1 MNEIMEKETA
11 KSSAAQAD
19 YSNGHQS
26 SNGFIKL
33 DYLDTERYR
42 NINYGALILR
52 KEMHNYMARG
62 VFTTVAVVV
71 GLVLGYITWD
81 VIKELLKDD
90 SDDDAPVVVQKIDIA
105 NLQPPPPMDEKAPP
119 PPPPAAIKPP
129 QAPDIGEIKKVKD
142 EEAPPKR
149 TIADQ
154 NKLKEAIEKNAI
166 TGEDSTGFSEAIKM
180 VAPAAPSGPAIAV
193 DDNADPP
200 DFVAVEKEPQFVNQ
214 VKPVYPEIARKAG
227 IEGRVVLRVLIDKDG
242 KPKKAQILK
251 NPGSDIFDE
260 AAIASVMQSSYS
272 PAIQNGKPV
281 KCWLTVPIK
290 FTLNTK

>member
-1 MNEIMEKETA
+1 MRETMEKDTA
-11 KSSAAQAD
+11 KSSSTQTD
-19 YSNGHQS
+19 YTNGHQRE
-26 SNGFIKL
+26 NGFIKL

-42 NINYGALILR
+42 NINYGALVLR
-52 KEMHNYMARG
+52 KELHNYLARG
-62 VFTTVAVVV
+62 VFIAASTIV
-71 GLVLGYITWD
+71 GLLLIYVTWG
-81 VIKELLKDD
+81 IIQELLKDEAED
-90 SDDDAPVVVQKIDIA
+90 VPVVVQKIDIA

-154 NKLKEAIEKNAI
+154 EKLKEAIEKNAI
-166 TGEDSTGFSEAIKM
+166 TGEDSTGFAEAARVIAPVGPPGPAEAIN
-180 VAPAAPSGPAIAV
+180 
-193 DDNADPP
+193 DNADPP
-200 DFVAVEKEPQFVNQ
+200 DFIAVEKEPQFINQ

-242 KPKKAQILK
+242 KPQKAQILK
-251 NPGSDIFDE
+251 NPGTDIFDE

-272 PAIQNGKPV
+272 PAIQNGRPV

-290 FTLNTK
+290 FTLSAK

>member
-1 MNEIMEKETA
+1 MSEILEKETA
-11 KSSAAQAD
+11 KATTSRTE
-19 YSNGHQS
+19 YSNGHRHED
-26 SNGFIKL
+26 GFIKL
-33 DYLDTERYR
+33 DYLDTERLR
-42 NINYGALILR
+42 NINYGNLILR
-52 KEMHNYMARG
+52 KESHKYLARG
-62 VFTTVAVVV
+62 VYTAIGFVA
-71 GLVLGYITWD
+71 GLLITYISWG
-81 VIKELLKDD
+81 IIQNLLKGDEEED
-90 SDDDAPVVVQKIDIA
+90 VPVVVQKIDIA

-166 TGEDSTGFSEAIKM
+166 TGEDSTGFSEAVRL
-180 VAPAAPSGPAIAV
+180 VAPAAPAGPAVAV

-200 DFVAVEKEPQFVNQ
+200 DFVAVEKEPQFINQ

-227 IEGRVVLRVLIDKDG
+227 MEGRVVLRVLIDKDG
-242 KPKKAQILK
+242 KPQKAQILK
-251 NPGSDIFDE
+251 NPGTDIFDE

-272 PAIQNGKPV
+272 PAIQNGRPV

-290 FTLNTK
+290 FTLSSK

>member
-1 MNEIMEKETA
+1 MSEILEKET
-11 KSSAAQAD
+11 KTAASNTE
-19 YSNGHQS
+19 YSNGHHNDS
-26 SNGFIKL
+26 GFIKL
-33 DYLDTERYR
+33 DYLDTERFR
-42 NINYGALILR
+42 NINYGNLILR
-52 KEMHNYMARG
+52 KESHKYLARG
-62 VFTTVAVVV
+62 VFTSIGFVA
-71 GLVLGYITWD
+71 GLLFTYIAWG
-81 VIKELLKDD
+81 IIHNLLKGDEEENV
-90 SDDDAPVVVQKIDIA
+90 PVVVQKIDIA

-166 TGEDSTGFSEAIKM
+166 TGEDSTGFSEAVRL
-180 VAPAAPSGPAIAV
+180 VAPAAPSGPAVAV

-200 DFVAVEKEPQFVNQ
+200 DFVAVEKEPQFINQ

-242 KPKKAQILK
+242 KPQKAQILK
-251 NPGSDIFDE
+251 NPGTDIFDE

-290 FTLNTK
+290 FTLSSK

>member
-1 MNEIMEKETA
+1 MSEIMEKETV
-11 KSSAAQAD
+11 KSGSAQAN
-19 YSNGHQS
+19 YTNGHEET
-26 SNGFIKL
+26 NGFIKL

-52 KEMHNYMARG
+52 KESHNYMARG
-62 VFTTVAVVV
+62 VFMTVAFVTGLVV
-71 GLVLGYITWD
+71 GYISWD
-81 VIKELLKDD
+81 IIKELLKGDN
-90 SDDDAPVVVQKIDIA
+90 DDDAPVVVQKIDIA

-154 NKLKEAIEKNAI
+154 DKLKEAIEKNAI
-166 TGEDSTGFSEAIKM
+166 TGEDSTGFAEAVKI
-180 VAPAAPSGPAIAV
+180 VAPAATGPAVAV

-242 KPKKAQILK
+242 KPMKAQILK

-290 FTLNTK
+290 FALNAK

>member
-1 MNEIMEKETA
+1 MRETMEKDTA
-11 KSSAAQAD
+11 KSSSTQTD
-19 YSNGHQS
+19 YTNGHQRG
-26 SNGFIKL
+26 NGFIKL

-42 NINYGALILR
+42 NIHYGALILR
-52 KEMHNYMARG
+52 KELHNYLARG
-62 VFTTVAVVV
+62 VFIAASTIV
-71 GLVLGYITWD
+71 GLLLIYVTWG
-81 VIKELLKDD
+81 IIQELLKDEVED
-90 SDDDAPVVVQKIDIA
+90 VPVVVQKIDIA

-154 NKLKEAIEKNAI
+154 EKLKEAIEKNAV
-166 TGEDSTGFSEAIKM
+166 TGEDSAGFAEAARVI
-180 VAPAAPSGPAIAV
+180 APVGPSGPAEV
-193 DDNADPP
+193 TNDNADPP
-200 DFVAVEKEPQFVNQ
+200 DFIAVEKEPQFINQ

-242 KPKKAQILK
+242 KPQKAQILK
-251 NPGSDIFDE
+251 NPGTDIFDE

-290 FTLNTK
+290 FTLSAK